1 MIISKVKINPAIA
14 KSALLA
20 LVAALLILLPG
31 LKLPYLDSRT
41 DSYFKS
47 SITKAGA
54 SYGVCRG
61 VNAAVSVIK
70 ESEIQLEPAGI
81 GVSLAAGQILDPLD
95 DMTER
100 ASDVL
105 ITAIVSL
112 GIQKIAYDLCVAFA
126 PPLIGIAL
134 FLFVILSLFKG
145 EKSLALNRMMLR
157 GVLLLA
163 VARFCLPASSMASR
177 FLNETYF
184 TPQIEQAKDALTL
197 GSPELDTF
205 KDFRLPEANGF
216 FGTAKNV
223 SDSVADKSKDLAA
236 ALRALAQNMSA
247 IIENLLKISSLYV
260 ALFLVQVILLPLL
273 AFWLLVKLADS
284 LFTLKRPYVI
294 THADLPVGPKAMG
307 KR

>member
-1 MIISKVKINPAIA
+1 MKINPAIA
-14 KSALLA
+14 KPVLLA
-20 LVAALLILLPG
+20 LIAGLLFMLPG
-31 LKLPYLDSRT
+31 LKLPYIDSRT

-47 SITKAGA
+47 TISKAGIT
-54 SYGVCRG
+54 YGVCRG

-70 ESEIQLEPAGI
+70 ESQIQIEPAGV

-95 DMTER
+95 DLTER

-126 PPLIGIAL
+126 PPLIGTAL
-134 FLFVILSLFKG
+134 LLFVLLSFIKG
-145 EKSLALNRMMLR
+145 ETAQSLHRLLLR
-157 GVLLLA
+157 GVILLA

-184 TPQIEQAKDALTL
+184 LPQMEQARDALTL
-197 GSPELDTF
+197 GSPELDKV
-205 KDFRLPEANGF
+205 KDFRLPESDGF
-216 FGTAKNV
+216 WDTAGNV
-223 SDSVADKSKDLAA
+223 SASVADKTKDLAA

-247 IIENLLKISSLYV
+247 IIETLLRISALYA

-273 AFWLLVKLADS
+273 AFWLLVKLANS
-284 LFTLKRPYVI
+284 LFALNIPYMI
-294 THADLPVGPKAMG
+294 KHADFPIGPKVLE
-307 KR
+307 KK